1 MSRPRPMI
9 QCVRCGEPMDYAE
22 GATVCRQC
30 IPIAIAAADL
40 AALQWINDLT
50 TGRVARGRLIAAARR
65 IAVQRIGTDG

>member
-1 MSRPRPMI
+1 
-9 QCVRCGEPMDYAE
+9 MDYAE